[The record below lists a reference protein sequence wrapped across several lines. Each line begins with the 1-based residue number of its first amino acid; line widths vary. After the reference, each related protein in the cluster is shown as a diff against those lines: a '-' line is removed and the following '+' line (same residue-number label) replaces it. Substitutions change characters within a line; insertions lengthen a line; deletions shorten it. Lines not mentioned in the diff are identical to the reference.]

1 MTVPFCQT
9 HRDNIEKQIVY
20 QFVWQSYWRRTI
32 MNIRVLIRGT
42 LASLLIAGS
51 MVACDV
57 QTYDEAASGF
67 NNNTPVPP
75 PPPPAF
81 NATFSDIQA
90 NVFTPTCATANC
102 HSGANPDEGLN
113 LDNQNS
119 YAMLVGIASNQ
130 VPGTLRVAPSNPD
143 ASYLIQKMENTAA
156 VGGVMPPGGAIEQ
169 SSIDIVRA
177 WITAGAVDDRP
188 PAAAP
193 IRIESLF
200 PMPNATLD
208 TAPVQ
213 IIAGF
218 DREVDASTINALTFL
233 LEASGGDG
241 TFGENNEI
249 AINAPVSAPGAN
261 PRAAVMDLSVLALAD
276 DTYRIRLLG
285 SGASFIMDL
294 GANALDGE
302 YFGVLP
308 SGNGT
313 EGGDFQV
320 NFVISAPVVVGPTL
334 DEIQA
339 SVFGPSCSSAGCHS
353 GGGAN
358 LPSIFDLTSAQGSFD
373 SIVGVDSI
381 QMPGTPVV
389 DPGDPANSYL
399 MQKLNGT
406 AGVGQIMPIGAP
418 LAPALIEDIRL
429 WILSG
434 AQR

>member
-1 MTVPFCQT
+1 
-9 HRDNIEKQIVY
+9 
-20 QFVWQSYWRRTI
+20 
-32 MNIRVLIRGT
+32 MNIRAFIRGA
-42 LASLLIAGS
+42 LAFLLIAGTLL
-51 MVACDV
+51 ACDV

-67 NNNTPVPP
+67 NNNTTTPPPPPPPLPP

-102 HSGANPDEGLN
+102 HAGANPPGGLN
-113 LDNQNS
+113 LEEPNS
-119 YAMLVGIASNQ
+119 YAMLVGIASSQ

-143 ASYLIQKMENTAA
+143 ASYLIQKMEDTAT
-156 VGGVMPPGGAIEQ
+156 VGGVMPPAGTIAQ
-169 SSIDIVRA
+169 SSIDIIRA

-193 IRIESLF
+193 IRIETLF

-208 TAPVQ
+208 AAPVQ

-218 DREVDASTINALTFL
+218 DREVDAATVNALTFL
-233 LEASGGDG
+233 LVASGGDG
-241 TFGENNEI
+241 TFGENNDV

-261 PRAAVMDLSVLALAD
+261 PQAAVMDLSGVMLAD
-276 DTYRIRLLG
+276 DTYRVRLLG

-294 GANALDGE
+294 DANALDGE
-302 YFGVLP
+302 FFGVFP

-320 NFVISAPVVVGPTL
+320 NFVVSTPVVAAPTL

-339 SVFGPSCSSAGCHS
+339 SVFGPSCSSGGCHS
-353 GGGAN
+353 GGGASPPTI
-358 LPSIFDLTSAQGSFD
+358 LDLTTAQGSFD
-373 SIVGVDSI
+373 SMVGVDSI
-381 QMPGTPVV
+381 QASGTPVV

-406 AGVGQIMPIGAP
+406 AGVGQRMPIGAP
-418 LAPALIEDIRL
+418 LNPALIEDVRQ
-429 WILSG
+429 WILAD